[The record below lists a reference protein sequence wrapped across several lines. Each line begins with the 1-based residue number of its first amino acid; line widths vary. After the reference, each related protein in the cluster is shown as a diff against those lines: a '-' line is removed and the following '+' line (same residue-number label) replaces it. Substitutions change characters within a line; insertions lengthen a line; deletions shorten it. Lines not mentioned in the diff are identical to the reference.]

1 MDDKF
6 YIIVP
11 CFNEEKNIDLFTK
24 EAVTIL
30 KKYNNYKIIFIDDG
44 SSDQTWSKI
53 ESLYKTNPNVNGIKL
68 SKNFG
73 KESAIEAGLSK
84 LEKLS
89 EYDFAI
95 IIDSDLQHPIN
106 KIPELIN
113 EWKNDYKIVTTF
125 KKNNVENFLR
135 KIGSDLFYY
144 FMTNY
149 SDVKFITKNTD
160 FMLLDKDIIK
170 IFNKLIEKK
179 KSLKTFINW
188 TGYKNKSLE
197 VEIIKRYHGKSKYN
211 FFNLFRTAIN
221 AITSFS
227 LFPIKVVGYMGLI
240 MSTISIIFI
249 LLFILSNW
257 LNFIPISIQTII
269 IIFNIF
275 LTGITLSA
283 LGLLGIYISRIHEGL
298 MDRPNFIIED
308 EKIK

>member
-11 CFNEEKNIDLFTK
+11 CFNEEKNINLFTQ
-24 EAVTIL
+24 ETTTIL

-44 SSDQTWSKI
+44 SSDQTWSII
-53 ESLYKTNPNVNGIKL
+53 ENLYKTNPNVNGIKL

-84 LEKLS
+84 LDKLS

-113 EWKNDYKIVTTF
+113 EWKNHYKIVTTF
-125 KKNNVENFLR
+125 KKNNVENFIR

-160 FMLLDKDIIK
+160 FMLLDKDIIN

-197 VEIIKRYHGKSKYN
+197 IEIIKRYHGKSKYN
-211 FFNLFRTAIN
+211 LFNLFRTAIN

-227 LFPIKVVGYMGLI
+227 LFPIKIVGYMGLI
-240 MSTISIIFI
+240 MSTVSIIFI
-249 LLFILSNW
+249 PLFILSNW
-257 LNFIPISIQTII
+257 FNFIPISTQTII